1 MKKLAVLAF
10 SAFFAAA
17 ALASCSADGAS
28 EDTYSITESNASA
41 PLVPGAGI
49 HSVLTDDL
57 PAAVPETGA
66 LADIKLNYRTV
77 ILAPEK
83 KFTLSATGVADADA
97 VTWTSTDESVVRVED
112 GVVTAVGPG
121 LARVYAIDVN
131 GKSASWRV

>member
-97 VTWTSTDESVVRVED
+97 VTWTSTDESVVRV
-112 GVVTAVGPG
+112 
-121 LARVYAIDVN
+121 
-131 GKSASWRV
+131 